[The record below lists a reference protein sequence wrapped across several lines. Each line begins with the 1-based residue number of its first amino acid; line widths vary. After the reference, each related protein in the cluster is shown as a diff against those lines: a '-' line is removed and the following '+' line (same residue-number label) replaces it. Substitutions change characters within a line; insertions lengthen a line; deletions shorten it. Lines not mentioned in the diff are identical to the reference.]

1 MKSIKSIRDRE
12 MFTHNGYL
20 YDIFLIIKYEQRN
33 IYAIKN
39 TNIFGG

>member
-1 MKSIKSIRDRE
+1 MISIKSIRNRE
-12 MFTHNGYL
+12 MFVHNGYL
-20 YDIFLIIKYEQRN
+20 YDIFLIIKYEKGN